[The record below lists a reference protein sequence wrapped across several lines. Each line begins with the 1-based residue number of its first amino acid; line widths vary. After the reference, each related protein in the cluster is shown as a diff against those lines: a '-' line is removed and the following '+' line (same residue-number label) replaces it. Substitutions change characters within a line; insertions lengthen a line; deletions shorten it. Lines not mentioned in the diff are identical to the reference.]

1 MLDGLMAR
9 ANADPIL
16 MRRARFLELEFGL
29 DLGDGP
35 AVIRVNKGHVSASA
49 ASPATRP
56 AFSIVGPKN
65 VWDEFSQPLPKPGYH
80 HLMAMNENHHTRF
93 EGDVY
98 PLLVNLFFIT
108 GLLSKLRQGEAA

>member
-1 MLDGLMAR
+1 MLDSLMAR
-9 ANADPIL
+9 ANADPML

-29 DLGDGP
+29 DLGEGP

-49 ASPATRP
+49 PDAGTRP
-56 AFSIVGPKN
+56 AFSIAGPKEA
-65 VWDEFSQPLPKPGYH
+65 WAEFSRPLPKPGFH
-80 HLMAMNENHHTRF
+80 HLMAMNENRHTRF

-98 PLLVNLFFIT
+98 PLLVNLFFVT

>member
-9 ANADPIL
+9 ANADPML
-16 MRRARFLELEFGL
+16 MRRARFLELEFAL

-35 AVIRVNKGHVSASA
+35 ALVRVNRGQVSATA
-49 ASPATRP
+49 AGPAARP
-56 AFSIVGPKN
+56 AFSIIGPREA
-65 VWDEFSQPLPKPGYH
+65 WAEFAKPLPKPGYH